1 MNTTATSRTAL
12 CALASLV
19 LLHCSTTARADA
31 VTDWNEI
38 IQATVVTTVPPDP
51 ARWAR
56 TTTIAQ
62 VAVFEAVNSIV
73 GDYEP
78 YRRKIQAPS
87 NASPDAAAIVAAHR
101 VLVKFHPDKAPQL
114 DAARDK
120 SLAAIP
126 DSGRKKAGIIV
137 GTAAADAIIA
147 LRANDGFD
155 APVSYTPG
163 TNAGEYRPT
172 PPEHIPAYRPGLGQ
186 VATFVVR
193 NGRQFRADPP
203 PSLSSRRYTRDYEE
217 VKTVGEADSKE
228 RPDDRTRVARF
239 YDVTDADG
247 IYYPAARQIVAT
259 RPRTLSQNARLF
271 ALLSMAI
278 FDAAVTC
285 FETKYHYNLW
295 RPVTAIHEGD
305 RDGNDRTKPDPNWRA
320 AVFTPPFPS
329 YTSGHATFGA
339 AARAVLEDELG
350 LDGHSITLTNPV
362 VPDIV
367 LKYTTFKQITDDID
381 DGRIYGGVHYRFD
394 QEEGATQGKRVGEYV
409 LKHAL
414 RSACRCRGDGRDG
427 RAASAP

>member
-1 MNTTATSRTAL
+1 MNTTATCTVL
-12 CALASLV
+12 CALASFIV
-19 LLHCSTTARADA
+19 LLGPTTARADA

-38 IQATVVTTVPPDP
+38 TQATIVTPMPPDP
-51 ARWAR
+51 ARGGR
-56 TTTIAQ
+56 TAAMVQ
-62 VAVFEAVNSIV
+62 LAVFEAVNSIV

-101 VLVKFHPDKAPQL
+101 VLVKFHADKAPQL

-126 DSGRKKAGIIV
+126 DGARKKAGIIV
-137 GTAAADAIIA
+137 GTAAADAILA

-155 APVSYTPG
+155 TPVSYTPG
-163 TNAGEYRPT
+163 TDPGEYRPT

-203 PSLSSRRYTRDYEE
+203 PSLDSRRYTRDYED
-217 VKTVGEADSKE
+217 VKTVGEAESKE
-228 RPDDRTRVARF
+228 RPEDRTRVARF
-239 YDVTDADG
+239 YEVTDSES
-247 IYYPAARQIVAT
+247 IYFPAARQVAAT
-259 RPRTLSQNARLF
+259 RSRTLSQNARLF
-271 ALLSMAI
+271 ALLGMAI

-295 RPVTAIHEGD
+295 RPVTAIREGGN
-305 RDGNDRTKPDPNWRA
+305 DGNDRTKPDPKWRA

-329 YTSGHATFGA
+329 YPSGHATFGA
-339 AARAVLEDELG
+339 AARAVLEDEFG
-350 LDGHSITLTNPV
+350 LDGHSITLTNPA

-367 LKYTTFKQITDDID
+367 LKYTTFKQITDDVD
-381 DGRIYGGVHYRFD
+381 DGRVFGGVHYRFD
-394 QEEGATQGKRVGEYV
+394 QDEGATQGKRVGEYV

-414 RSACRCRGDGRDG
+414 RPACRCRGDGRDG